1 MIKKTVKVLYNL
13 FKKVDEPHA
22 FDFEKN
28 NYNRLSFINRA
39 ILNQDKVKC
48 KYLEIGVFRDQVFN
62 SIPIKIENKIG
73 VDPVMGGTH
82 RMTSDEYFQINKTK
96 FDVIFVDGLH
106 HYEQVQKDLINS
118 LKVLNKGGLILIH
131 DMLPQ
136 NPGQEKI
143 PQSQASWT
151 GDVWK
156 LAVELLESKIDFV
169 IANIDHGVGIIKPK
183 GKTDYKTKNE
193 QLTNQRFDSFMGI
206 KEKLPIVSCEEAFDF
221 IDS

>member
-13 FKKVDEPHA
+13 FKKVDEPHS

-39 ILNQDKVKC
+39 ILNQDKAKC

-82 RMTSDEYFQINKTK
+82 RMTSDRYFQINKTK

-169 IANIDHGVGIIKPK
+169 IANIDHGVGIVKPK
-183 GKTDYKTKNE
+183 GKKDYKTKNE
-193 QLTNQRFDSFMGI
+193 QLTNQRFDSFMKI

-221 IDS
+221 IDN

>member
-1 MIKKTVKVLYNL
+1 MIKKIVKVLYNL

-39 ILNQDKVKC
+39 ILNQDKVNC
-48 KYLEIGVFRDQVFN
+48 KYLEIGVFRNQVFN
-62 SIPIKIENKIG
+62 SIPIKKVNKIG

-82 RMTSDEYFQINKTK
+82 RMTSDDFFKANKK
-96 FDVIFVDGLH
+96 QFDVIFIDGLH
-106 HYEQVQKDLINS
+106 HYKQVQKDLINS
-118 LKVLNKGGLILIH
+118 LNVLNQGGLILIH

-136 NPGQEKI
+136 NPGQEKV

-156 LAVELLESKIDFV
+156 LAEELLESKIDFV
-169 IANIDHGVGIIKPK
+169 IANIDHGVGIVKPR
-183 GKTDYKTKNE
+183 GKKNYKSKHE
-193 QLTNQRFDSFMGI
+193 KLLNQRFDSFMEI
-206 KEKLPIVSCEEAFDF
+206 KVKLPIVTCEEAFDF

>member
-1 MIKKTVKVLYNL
+1 MIKKTVKVLFNL
-13 FKKVDEPHA
+13 FKKVDEPHV

-82 RMTSDEYFQINKTK
+82 RMTSDDFFKENKIK
-96 FDVIFVDGLH
+96 FDVIFIDGLH
-106 HYEQVQKDLINS
+106 HYDQVQKDLISS
-118 LKVLNKGGLILIH
+118 LKVLNHGGLILIH

-136 NPGQEKI
+136 NPGQEKT

-169 IANIDHGVGIIKPK
+169 IANIDHGVGIVKPK
-183 GKTDYKTKNE
+183 GKMDYKPKNE
-193 QLTNQRFDSFMGI
+193 QLTNQRFDSFMEI
-206 KEKLPIVSCEEAFDF
+206 KEGLPIVSCEEAFDF